1 MADFGRASPRKALNQ
16 EFRQHLAFKKNPCD
30 VIVTLCA
37 ATNTVWV
44 RVHPLDAA
52 PANARQ

>member
-1 MADFGRASPRKALNQ
+1 MPEPGIRHHF
-16 EFRQHLAFKKNPCD
+16 AFKKNPRD
-30 VIVTLCA
+30 VIVTLYYSA

-44 RVHPLDAA
+44 LVHPLDTA